1 MQIEVMSLRGSQ
13 WLQLFL
19 EQAQIGQMV
28 EHWCKEHPVAC
39 STYYHWKK
47 ALREEFLARM
57 EAEQG
62 HPILQT
68 AVTVLFNQSEGCLR
82 LLSATGLPSTKQF
95 AHWHLACPHG
105 SENPDSGAPNSRR
118 SVHKSATVWTEAD
131 TAEERAKITTERDKL
146 RRFIKNPLRASQLR
160 DFIVEIYETV
170 LFVDTNNCSFQ
181 KLRIRTS
188 RLRKNEA
195 A

>member
-1 MQIEVMSLRGSQ
+1 M
-13 WLQLFL
+13 
-19 EQAQIGQMV
+19 
-28 EHWCKEHPVAC
+28 
-39 STYYHWKK
+39 KK
-47 ALREEFLARM
+47 FLAVILAMLGVTAASIGLAEESAM

-118 SVHKSATVWTEAD
+118 SVHKSATVW
-131 TAEERAKITTERDKL
+131 R
-146 RRFIKNPLRASQLR
+146 
-160 DFIVEIYETV
+160 
-170 LFVDTNNCSFQ
+170 
-181 KLRIRTS
+181 
-188 RLRKNEA
+188 
-195 A
+195 

>member
-82 LLSATGLPSTKQF
+82 LLSATGLPST
-95 AHWHLACPHG
+95 
-105 SENPDSGAPNSRR
+105 NS
-118 SVHKSATVWTEAD
+118 SPIGT
-131 TAEERAKITTERDKL
+131 
-146 RRFIKNPLRASQLR
+146 LRAPTGQKTR
-160 DFIVEIYETV
+160 TV
-170 LFVDTNNCSFQ
+170 VP
-181 KLRIRTS
+181 RIAVGLCIN
-188 RLRKNEA
+188 RLQSGDNVQ
-195 A
+195 

>member
-39 STYYHWKK
+39 STYYHRKK

-68 AVTVLFNQSEGCLR
+68 AVTVLFSQSEGCLR
-82 LLSATGLPSTKQF
+82 
-95 AHWHLACPHG
+95 
-105 SENPDSGAPNSRR
+105 
-118 SVHKSATVWTEAD
+118 
-131 TAEERAKITTERDKL
+131 
-146 RRFIKNPLRASQLR
+146 
-160 DFIVEIYETV
+160 
-170 LFVDTNNCSFQ
+170 
-181 KLRIRTS
+181 
-188 RLRKNEA
+188 
-195 A
+195 

>member
-57 EAEQG
+57 
-62 HPILQT
+62 
-68 AVTVLFNQSEGCLR
+68 
-82 LLSATGLPSTKQF
+82 
-95 AHWHLACPHG
+95 
-105 SENPDSGAPNSRR
+105 
-118 SVHKSATVWTEAD
+118 
-131 TAEERAKITTERDKL
+131 
-146 RRFIKNPLRASQLR
+146 
-160 DFIVEIYETV
+160 
-170 LFVDTNNCSFQ
+170 
-181 KLRIRTS
+181 
-188 RLRKNEA
+188 
-195 A
+195 

>member
-68 AVTVLFNQSEGCLR
+68 AVTVLFNQSASDCCLPQAYR
-82 LLSATGLPSTKQF
+82 PQ
-95 AHWHLACPHG
+95 
-105 SENPDSGAPNSRR
+105 NS
-118 SVHKSATVWTEAD
+118 SPIGT
-131 TAEERAKITTERDKL
+131 
-146 RRFIKNPLRASQLR
+146 LRAPTGQKTR
-160 DFIVEIYETV
+160 TV
-170 LFVDTNNCSFQ
+170 VP
-181 KLRIRTS
+181 RIAVGLCIN
-188 RLRKNEA
+188 RLQSGDNVQ
-195 A
+195 

>member
-62 HPILQT
+62 HPILPT

-95 AHWHLACPHG
+95 AHWHLFLQIH
-105 SENPDSGAPNSRR
+105 NSF
-118 SVHKSATVWTEAD
+118 
-131 TAEERAKITTERDKL
+131 
-146 RRFIKNPLRASQLR
+146 RFFLFKHH
-160 DFIVEIYETV
+160 
-170 LFVDTNNCSFQ
+170 LFVFFCRKISFFC
-181 KLRIRTS
+181 RNFS
-188 RLRKNEA
+188 
-195 A
+195 

>member
-82 LLSATGLPSTKQF
+82 LLSATGLPSTKTVRP
-95 AHWHLACPHG
+95 LAPCVPPTG
-105 SENPDSGAPNSRR
+105 QKTRTVVPRIAVGLCINRLQSGDN
-118 SVHKSATVWTEAD
+118 V
-131 TAEERAKITTERDKL
+131 
-146 RRFIKNPLRASQLR
+146 Q
-160 DFIVEIYETV
+160 
-170 LFVDTNNCSFQ
+170 
-181 KLRIRTS
+181 
-188 RLRKNEA
+188 
-195 A
+195 

>member
-62 HPILQT
+62 HPILPT

-105 SENPDSGAPNSRR
+105 SENPDSGALGLCIN
-118 SVHKSATVWTEAD
+118 
-131 TAEERAKITTERDKL
+131 
-146 RRFIKNPLRASQLR
+146 
-160 DFIVEIYETV
+160 
-170 LFVDTNNCSFQ
+170 
-181 KLRIRTS
+181 
-188 RLRKNEA
+188 RLQSGDNVQ
-195 A
+195 

>member
-47 ALREEFLARM
+47 ALR
-57 EAEQG
+57 
-62 HPILQT
+62 
-68 AVTVLFNQSEGCLR
+68 
-82 LLSATGLPSTKQF
+82 

-105 SENPDSGAPNSRR
+105 SETPDSGAPNSRR
-118 SVHKSATVWTEAD
+118 SVHKSATVW
-131 TAEERAKITTERDKL
+131 R
-146 RRFIKNPLRASQLR
+146 
-160 DFIVEIYETV
+160 
-170 LFVDTNNCSFQ
+170 
-181 KLRIRTS
+181 
-188 RLRKNEA
+188 
-195 A
+195 

>member
-1 MQIEVMSLRGSQ
+1 M
-13 WLQLFL
+13 
-19 EQAQIGQMV
+19 A

-118 SVHKSATVWTEAD
+118 SVHKSATVW
-131 TAEERAKITTERDKL
+131 R
-146 RRFIKNPLRASQLR
+146 
-160 DFIVEIYETV
+160 
-170 LFVDTNNCSFQ
+170 
-181 KLRIRTS
+181 
-188 RLRKNEA
+188 
-195 A
+195 

>member
-105 SENPDSGAPNSRR
+105 SGNPDSGAPNLSLI
-118 SVHKSATVWTEAD
+118 H
-131 TAEERAKITTERDKL
+131 I
-146 RRFIKNPLRASQLR
+146 
-160 DFIVEIYETV
+160 
-170 LFVDTNNCSFQ
+170 
-181 KLRIRTS
+181 
-188 RLRKNEA
+188 
-195 A
+195 

>member
-68 AVTVLFNQSEGCLR
+68 AVTVLFNQSEAASDCCLPQAYR
-82 LLSATGLPSTKQF
+82 PQ
-95 AHWHLACPHG
+95 
-105 SENPDSGAPNSRR
+105 NS
-118 SVHKSATVWTEAD
+118 SPIGT
-131 TAEERAKITTERDKL
+131 
-146 RRFIKNPLRASQLR
+146 LRAPTGQKTR
-160 DFIVEIYETV
+160 TV
-170 LFVDTNNCSFQ
+170 VP
-181 KLRIRTS
+181 RIAVGLCIN
-188 RLRKNEA
+188 RLQSGDNVQ
-195 A
+195 

>member
-62 HPILQT
+62 HPILPT

-95 AHWHLACPHG
+95 AHWHLAVPPRVRKPGQWCP
-105 SENPDSGAPNSRR
+105 E
-118 SVHKSATVWTEAD
+118 
-131 TAEERAKITTERDKL
+131 
-146 RRFIKNPLRASQLR
+146 
-160 DFIVEIYETV
+160 
-170 LFVDTNNCSFQ
+170 
-181 KLRIRTS
+181 
-188 RLRKNEA
+188 
-195 A
+195 

>member
-62 HPILQT
+62 HPSCRRPSQFSSINRK
-68 AVTVLFNQSEGCLR
+68 AASDCCLPQAYR
-82 LLSATGLPSTKQF
+82 PQ
-95 AHWHLACPHG
+95 
-105 SENPDSGAPNSRR
+105 NS
-118 SVHKSATVWTEAD
+118 SPIGT
-131 TAEERAKITTERDKL
+131 
-146 RRFIKNPLRASQLR
+146 LRAPTGQKTR
-160 DFIVEIYETV
+160 TV
-170 LFVDTNNCSFQ
+170 VP
-181 KLRIRTS
+181 RIAVGLCIN
-188 RLRKNEA
+188 RLQSGDNVQ
-195 A
+195 

>member
-47 ALREEFLARM
+47 SLRE
-57 EAEQG
+57 
-62 HPILQT
+62 PT

-118 SVHKSATVWTEAD
+118 SVHKSATVW
-131 TAEERAKITTERDKL
+131 R
-146 RRFIKNPLRASQLR
+146 
-160 DFIVEIYETV
+160 
-170 LFVDTNNCSFQ
+170 
-181 KLRIRTS
+181 
-188 RLRKNEA
+188 
-195 A
+195 